1 MQFHPESVLTPE
13 GPRLLAAFLATGA
26 ARMSKPGREALDA
39 LLERRDLTEDA
50 AYELMVSL
58 TDPSMAPAMTG
69 ALLAALRI
77 KGATAPEVRGF
88 ARAMRSLARRPG
100 IAAGEPVAD
109 VVGTGGDGSQSLNL
123 STGAAL
129 LAAACGVRGRQA
141 REPLGVLALRQRR
154 RAGSARPRAA
164 ARRACGRG
172 LPRTHRLHLPVRA
185 ALPPGDEGDRAGA
198 RRARRAHRSSTCWG
212 RSSNPA
218 QAPYALIGA
227 FSLDVARLMAET
239 LAGMPIARMFVVYGD
254 TGWDEPT
261 PAAPF
266 TLFDVRPGSVTPS
279 RRTAADFG
287 LPACPAE
294 VLVGG
299 DAAHNARRLDAVL
312 RGAERGGHR
321 DALVMGAALVCEV
334 TGLAGFGIRRCE
346 ARRGRHRRRPRG
358 AHPRRHRSSATERR
372 A

>member
-1 MQFHPESVLTPE
+1 
-13 GPRLLAAFLATGA
+13 
-26 ARMSKPGREALDA
+26 MSKPGREALDA

-77 KGATAPEVRGF
+77 KGATSAEVRGF

-129 LAAACGVRGRQA
+129 LAAACGVRVAKHGNRSVSSRCGSA
-141 REPLGVLALRQRR
+141 DVLEALGLALPLDEHA
-154 RAGSARPRAA
+154 AG
-164 ARRACGRG
+164 AC
-172 LPRTHRLHLPVRA
+172 LERTGFTFLFAPHYHPAMKAIAPVRA
-185 ALPPGDEGDRAGA
+185 ALGVRTIFNLLGPL
-198 RRARRAHRSSTCWG
+198 
-212 RSSNPA
+212 SNPA

-227 FSLDVARLMAET
+227 FSLEVAKLMAET
-239 LAGMPIARMFVVYGD
+239 LSGMPIARMFVVYGD

-266 TLFDVRPGSVTPS
+266 TLFDVRPGTVTPS

-287 LPACPAE
+287 LPACAAE

-299 DAAHNARRLDAVL
+299 DAAHNACRLEAVL

-334 TGLAGFGIRRCE
+334 TGLAASGFAGARLAEAAIDDGRAARILDGI
-346 ARRGRHRRRPRG
+346 AAP
-358 AHPRRHRSSATERR
+358 ATERR